1 MFRNLNAPNLYTD
14 RRAAVSVEFALIA
27 LALIFFIVF
36 LADLMLRQATLGK
49 LDRVAYSVAGV
60 LRERIQLFDARETLS
75 QQDVDLAAR
84 LAARM
89 LKDMHADSDLSRLQ
103 LTVEELHFEDPLRL
117 NDPSKQ
123 VKRYQRWG
131 SGSAEPCQPPQ
142 PLNQLTQLTPRGS
155 YGRWVPLYQ
164 VTVCLPNVSWFSR
177 LTLNGQQPVLSSF
190 AIVMVR

>member
-1 MFRNLNAPNLYTD
+1 MFRNLNVLNLCTD
-14 RRAAVSVEFALIA
+14 RRGAVAVEFVLVS

-36 LADLMLRQATLGK
+36 FADLILRQATTGK
-49 LDRVAYSVAGV
+49 LDRVSYSVAGV
-60 LRERIQLFDARETLS
+60 LRERIQLFDGRENLD

-84 LAARM
+84 LAERM
-89 LKDMHADSDLSRLQ
+89 LKDMHSEIDLARLQ

-117 NDPSKQ
+117 NDQRKQ
-123 VKRYQRWG
+123 VKRYQIWRSG
-131 SGSAEPCQPPQ
+131 SGQCSPPQ

-164 VTVCLPNVSWFSR
+164 VTVCLPNISWFTR
-177 LTLNGQQPVLSSF
+177 LTSREQQPVLSSF